1 MEAKSIKMNIL
12 SYKENRMF
20 LTKTGIK
27 KIEVSAKIIRADG
40 TIEDLG
46 VIATKES
53 FWEMVK
59 RKLRGK

>member
-1 MEAKSIKMNIL
+1 MEVKSIEMNIL

-27 KIEVSAKIIRADG
+27 KIEISAKIIRADG

-53 FWEMVK
+53 FWGMVK

>member
-1 MEAKSIKMNIL
+1 MNIL